1 MVSIEIQR
9 NSDGQVVGCHMSG
22 HAGYDE
28 HGFDIVCAAV
38 SALSASAML
47 GLTQIARQEGEY
59 TNSEGQCDIVL
70 SGTINQ
76 SLMLPKISSALVSCT
91 SSMLIL
97 NCTIILRRLLQVVSP
112 LICIG

>member
-1 MVSIEIQR
+1 MVSIGIQR
-9 NSDGQVVGCHMSG
+9 NSDGQVIGCHMSG

-38 SALSASAML
+38 SALSATAML
-47 GLTQIARQEGEY
+47 GLTQIAQQEGEY

-76 SLMLPKISSALVSCT
+76 SGYSGDYASRFGG
-91 SSMLIL
+91 
-97 NCTIILRRLLQVVSP
+97 N
-112 LICIG
+112 